1 MGILTTMGMRT
12 IHTGTVWRRRR
23 WIQRTNRGSG
33 GVHWARIAFQPL
45 KWIAARALKL
55 YAMPRLT
62 SSLLLWFCEL
72 YGALLTAAGCVVS
85 FAQCEEHD
93 DKGPR
98 TLRSAVA
105 NDLRTRGKEAS
116 AAQEALADASAEGD
130 VAAMTDLLDA
140 GLAKVNSTS
149 EVSISTEVSV
159 AGTDE
164 DDQAEAHQWPSL
176 HIAAQIANIETVTF
190 LLDKGADP
198 NFSAYTKKSLTT
210 LMVAVMS
217 GSVLSCSS
225 RHVSSP

>member
-1 MGILTTMGMRT
+1 
-12 IHTGTVWRRRR
+12 
-23 WIQRTNRGSG
+23 
-33 GVHWARIAFQPL
+33 
-45 KWIAARALKL
+45 
-55 YAMPRLT
+55 MPRLT

-116 AAQEALADASAEGD
+116 AAQEALADATAEGD
-130 VAAMTDLLDA
+130 VAAMTDLLKA
-140 GLAKVNSTS
+140 GLAKVNST
-149 EVSISTEVSV
+149 VSV

-176 HIAAQIANIETVTF
+176 HIAAQTANIETVTF